1 MKSVIYQVEDK
12 EFIEI
17 VKSSKS
23 YSEILGK
30 CGLPSRG
37 ANRKTIIRRIQS
49 LNVDYSH
56 LKSNLGRTFV
66 HRQWSLE
73 DANREVFVIDSDTKP
88 TTTKTLILRFGLLK
102 YKCECGITDSW
113 RGKSITLQ
121 LEHKNGNHSDNR
133 IENLMFLCPNCHSQ
147 TETYAG
153 KSSHKN
159 LDKKYLE
166 KYDNKEFRKDCHIL
180 VCKDI
185 KEKYGISQH
194 ILRRL
199 CKIMNMEFPKQKRHD
214 KVKWN
219 KQILGELEV
228 DVKKTSLRQLSKK
241 YGVSANRLKEVCWSN
256 QIPIPKVKCC
266 PLI

>member
-1 MKSVIYQVEDK
+1 MKSAIYQVEDK

-23 YSEILGK
+23 YSEILVR

-37 ANRKTIIRRIQS
+37 ANRKTIIRRIKTLS
-49 LNVDYSH
+49 IDCGH
-56 LKSNLGRTFV
+56 LKSNLGKTFI
-66 HRQWSLE
+66 HRRWSLE
-73 DANREVFVIDSDTKP
+73 EANREVFVNGSNTKP
-88 TTTKTLILRFGLLK
+88 TTIKTIILRFGLLD
-102 YKCECGITDSW
+102 YKCECGICDNW
-113 RGKSITLQ
+113 REKPISLQ

-133 IENLMFLCPNCHSQ
+133 IENLTFLCPNCHSQ

-153 KSSHKN
+153 KSSYKN

-166 KYDNKEFRKDCHIL
+166 KYDNEEFRKDCYTL

-185 KEKYGISQH
+185 KEKHGISQH

-199 CKIMNMEFPKQKRHD
+199 CKIMGMEYPKQKRND

-219 KQILGELEV
+219 NQILDELEI
-228 DVKKTSLRQLSKK
+228 DVKRTSLRQLSKK
-241 YGVSANRLKEVCWSN
+241 YGVSANRLKEVCQSN
-256 QIPIPKVKCC
+256 QILVPKLKCC
-266 PLI
+266 HLI